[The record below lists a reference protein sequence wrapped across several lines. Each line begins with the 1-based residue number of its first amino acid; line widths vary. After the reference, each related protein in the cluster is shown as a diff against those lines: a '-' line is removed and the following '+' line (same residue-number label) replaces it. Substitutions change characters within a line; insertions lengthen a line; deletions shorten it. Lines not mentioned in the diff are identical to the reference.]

1 MRSDRPSPLAAS
13 QVATTIGGYCTAIA
27 KTLDASGVDSERI
40 SRSVGVPPHMV
51 NGPMV
56 RLPVATLTRLY
67 RACVEATN
75 NPYFGLSV
83 ARHIHIS
90 NLHALGYALAASST
104 LLDFCRR
111 LERHFRLVS
120 QAANLRVI
128 ETGDRIAVR
137 ATDFNIEISGET
149 EDAFVGFLVLTMRM
163 LYKSG
168 FNPLSVEFHRPMPS
182 EGGEPYRAFMRAP
195 VSFSNQATTLTFDR
209 HELMQPLSGACP
221 ELAQVN
227 DNIANQYLARL
238 DKNDV
243 VTGVTQKIIE
253 LLPSGDCTREKIAE
267 ALCMSPATLQV
278 RLAKRG
284 TNFLQLMDDT
294 RRELSC
300 SYMQQRNRSVTEI
313 TFLLGFTSTSNFA
326 RAFKRWTGISPTQFR
341 EDRSE

>member
-1 MRSDRPSPLAAS
+1 M
-13 QVATTIGGYCTAIA
+13 
-27 KTLDASGVDSERI
+27 DSERI
-40 SRSVGVPPHMV
+40 FRAVGVQLHMV

-104 LLDFCRR
+104 LIDFCRR
-111 LERHFRLVS
+111 LERYFRLVS
-120 QAANLRVI
+120 QAATLRVI
-128 ETGDRIAVR
+128 EDGDRIVVR
-137 ATDFNIEISGET
+137 GTDFKTEVSGET
-149 EDAFVGFLVLTMRM
+149 EDAFIGFLVLTMRM
-163 LYKSG
+163 LYKPG
-168 FNPLSVEFHRPMPS
+168 FNPLSVELHRPMPR
-182 EGGEPYRAFMRAP
+182 EGDEPYRAFMRAP
-195 VSFSNQATTLTFDR
+195 LSFSNQATTLVFDR
-209 HELMQPLSGACP
+209 HELMQPLGGACP

-253 LLPSGDCTREKIAE
+253 LLPSGDCSREKVAE

-284 TNFLQLMDDT
+284 TSFLQLMDDT
-294 RRELSC
+294 RRELARN
-300 SYMQQRNRSVTEI
+300 YMQQQARSVTEI
-313 TFLLGFTSTSNFA
+313 TFQLGFTSTSNFA
-326 RAFKRWTGISPTQFR
+326 RAFKRWTGKSPTQFR
-341 EDRSE
+341 EGRSE